1 MNPLRRRSSVIY
13 AFLFSFVELLAPSLT
28 PRASAA
34 GFYNLGANWHAPK
47 ITAVQTA
54 PFFHGSGQTTA
65 SVTFS
70 SAPTIGN
77 TIIVTAWVALA
88 TGTVSNS
95 TLSTTAAIDNRSNAY
110 TRAVTSFTTGVLA
123 ISIYSAKVV
132 TNTAPFIVT
141 VSGFPSSY
149 VYLTA
154 TEWSGI
160 VASSPVDQIQSTT
173 GASGSTRATGTTGT
187 TLRNYELLVA
197 AAADPSSAAVITY
210 TNSSGFTA
218 RASETDGNLYVA
230 GQVADK
236 IVTSTG
242 PQSCN
247 WTTTSA
253 STSWAGAIATFK
265 AKH

>member
-1 MNPLRRRSSVIY
+1 MNPLRRRSSLIY

-70 SAPTIGN
+70 SVPTIGN
-77 TIIVTAWVALA
+77 TIIVTAWIALA
-88 TGTVSNS
+88 TGTASNS
-95 TLSTTAAIDNRSNAY
+95 TLGVNAASDTMNTY

-132 TNTAPFIVT
+132 TNTAPFTVT
-141 VSGFPSSY
+141 VSGFTSSY

-160 VASSPVDQIQSTT
+160 VASSPVDQTQSTT
-173 GASGSTRATGTTGT
+173 GASGSARATGTTGT
-187 TLRNYELLVA
+187 TTRNYELVVA

-218 RASETDGNLYVA
+218 RASETDGNNQVA
-230 GQVADK
+230 GQSVDK
-236 IVTSTG
+236 IVTSAG

-247 WTTTSA
+247 WTTTSPT
-253 STSWAGAIATFK
+253 TSWAGAIATFK